1 MARLR
6 LVGYWSWLLATGL
19 LAAVAGLLLAWAIAE
34 AGAVENRAPALNV
47 IVAALAFCAG
57 LAALG
62 SPIKRLRG
70 SPPAGGPW
78 GWFAALWGVLLIFLE
93 LLVEYGTVGR
103 T

>member
-1 MARLR
+1 MARVR
-6 LVGYWSWLLATGL
+6 RVGYWSWLLATGL
-19 LAAVAGLLLAWAIAE
+19 LAAIAGLLLAWTIAE
-34 AGAVENRAPALNV
+34 AGSVENRAPALNIV
-47 IVAALAFCAG
+47 VAALALCAG

-70 SPPAGGPW
+70 DPPAAGPW
-78 GWFAALWGVLLIFLE
+78 GWLAALWAVLLIFLE